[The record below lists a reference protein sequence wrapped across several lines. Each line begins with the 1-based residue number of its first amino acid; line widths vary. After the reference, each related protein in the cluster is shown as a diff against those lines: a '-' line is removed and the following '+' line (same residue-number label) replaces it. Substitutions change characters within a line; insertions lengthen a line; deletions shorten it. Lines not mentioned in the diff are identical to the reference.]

1 MSSSMDSPAQ
11 TPDPKGPHH
20 VSTELASDGAMDIDS
35 NVDEAAANTASA
47 WDTKKWRED
56 LHMVNSKLQ
65 HKNWDPCKE
74 IQVTILPSVW

>member
-11 TPDPKGPHH
+11 TPDAKGHHH
-20 VSTELASDGAMDIDS
+20 VSTEMPPEGAMDIDS
-35 NVDEAAANTASA
+35 NMNEASANTAPA

-65 HKNWDPCKE
+65 HKDWDPRK
-74 IQVTILPSVW
+74 